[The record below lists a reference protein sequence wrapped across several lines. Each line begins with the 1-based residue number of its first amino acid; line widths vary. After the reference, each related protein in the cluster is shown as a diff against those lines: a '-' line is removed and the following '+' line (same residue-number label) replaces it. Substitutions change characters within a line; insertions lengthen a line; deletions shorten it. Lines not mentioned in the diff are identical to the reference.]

1 MRNPGK
7 ERMTSGFGRHLHV
20 FLFALYPI
28 LLLYQQNLGEA
39 AWARTIHPILV
50 ALALAL
56 LLWLGLGFLLADR
69 DKRAVAAIVILLA
82 AWYYKLILDLLA
94 AALEPLLPGSVPL
107 FAHALLVAS
116 VAAALFFIRRSS
128 RSFTNA
134 SRILR
139 AITFILV
146 AWSLGAIILHH
157 ARGIG
162 GRQDRQPLRTNEF
175 TPLPSAAAK
184 PDIYCIFLDEFAS
197 LESVRTLFGLD
208 QSRFAAR
215 LRGSGFF
222 IAEKSRGLHLETPAA
237 IASVLN
243 MENVPARGNAT
254 SLVQRNKV
262 ARFLKENGYAIYDFP
277 YLDLAAQDLA
287 QEHVALPLTDRS
299 IFFDDFTKAL
309 FDMSVLYALSRNWQM
324 DEGQYLSYV
333 RHQVLYVFEQ
343 LPAIARR
350 PGPKFVLVHLYSP
363 HVPFVFNRDGGA
375 VPPEHSLDYSQ
386 RKYYLEQYLY
396 ISRRAAGMAEAILRE
411 SSTPPIILLMSDHG
425 YRGSFRK
432 PLLHVVPLAEK
443 RKVFLA
449 MHLPGYPASQ
459 LDPALAPVNVFRMI
473 FNHYFGQNLPLQ
485 SNPE

>member
-1 MRNPGK
+1 MRSPGK
-7 ERMTSGFGRHLHV
+7 EQMTSGIGRQVHV

-28 LLLYQQNLGEA
+28 LLLYQQNLGEV
-39 AWARTIHPILV
+39 AWARTVYPMLA

-56 LLWLGLGFLLADR
+56 LLWLGLGFILADR

-94 AALEPLLPGSVPL
+94 AGLEPPLPGSARL
-107 FAHALLVAS
+107 AAHVLLIAS
-116 VAAALFFIRRSS
+116 LAAALFFIRRSNLP
-128 RSFTNA
+128 FTNA

-139 AITFILV
+139 AIACVLV
-146 AWSLGAIILHH
+146 AWSLGAIVLHH
-157 ARGIG
+157 ARSIG
-162 GRQDRQPLRTNEF
+162 SRQDRQRLRPGEF
-175 TPLPSAAAK
+175 TPLPPAAAR

-197 LESVRTLFGLD
+197 LESARTLFGLD
-208 QSRFAAR
+208 HSQFAAR
-215 LRGSGFF
+215 LRASGFF
-222 IAEKSRGLHLETPAA
+222 IAEKSRGRHLETPAA

-243 MENVPARGNAT
+243 MENVPARGNAAI
-254 SLVQRNKV
+254 LVQRNKV

-299 IFFDDFTKAL
+299 IFFDDFYKAL
-309 FDMSVLYALSRNWQM
+309 FDMSALYALSRNWQM

-333 RHQVLYVFEQ
+333 RHQVLHVFEQ
-343 LPAIARR
+343 MPAVARR

-396 ISRRAAGMAEAILRE
+396 ISRRVAGMAEAILKE
-411 SSTPPIILLMSDHG
+411 SASPPIVLILSDHG

-449 MHLPGYPASQ
+449 MHLPGYPDSQ
-459 LDPALAPVNVFRMI
+459 LDPALAPVNLFRMI
-473 FNHYFGQNLPLQ
+473 FNHYFGQHLSLL
-485 SNPE
+485 SNPD